1 LLKAVSFSRGK
12 TMKLSLPGANRSK
25 ADHEA
30 VEYALASARD
40 YETYAAE
47 ADRDGEPDLAQFFRM
62 LADSFYTRAAKI
74 QGGNNAEPTAP
85 TFKERIEVFKD
96 LSDI

>member
-1 LLKAVSFSRGK
+1 MR
-12 TMKLSLPGANRSK
+12 LPLIGANRDK
-25 ADHEA
+25 TDHAA

-47 ADRDGEPDLAQFFRM
+47 ADRDGEPDLAQFFRT

-74 QGGNNAEPTAP
+74 QGGDNAEPDVP
-85 TFKERIEVFKD
+85 TLKERIEVFKD